1 MIDEVVVVGVDG
13 SPASYTGLRWALAH
27 AGNTSSRVPAI
38 CCWQPMSR
46 WKAAVTAEPV
56 PPVVQQQARAER
68 EREQILAAAL
78 LRVPTGTQRVAVR
91 CKVVRGRAGQ
101 ILIAEAGEA
110 TLLVVGSRD
119 QRRLVDL
126 AHGSVSGYCTRHAS
140 CPVVVIPPAIGVRG
154 MPPGS
159 LGDSARS
166 VTVPTVAG
174 AGAEI
179 GSLGRS
185 PWSSSW
191 Q

>member
-1 MIDEVVVVGVDG
+1 MFDEVVVVGVDG
-13 SPASYTGLRWALAH
+13 SPASYTALRWALAH
-27 AGNTSSRVPAI
+27 AGNTGSRVHAI
-38 CCWQPMSR
+38 RCWQPMSR
-46 WKAAVTAEPV
+46 WEAAFTAEPV
-56 PPVVQQQARAER
+56 PSVAEQQAWAER
-68 EREQILAAAL
+68 ELEQVVAAAV
-78 LRVPTGTQRVAVR
+78 LRVPTGAQRVAVR

-126 AHGSVSGYCTRHAS
+126 AHGSVSGYCTRHAP

-179 GSLGRS
+179 GSLGRRC
-185 PWSSSW
+185 WSSSW